1 MPWARIAPNLAMTS
15 SCLSLMTLEYSC
27 LNWFTWRNKKK
38 NYSLILFPCCVILE
52 QGTDCSSGNETSIL
66 IHNMQR
72 EGGLDQIWR
81 QTCPM
86 VEAQMSR
93 LFWYQSTSS
102 VFNPH
107 STVDDSDSGE
117 CWMRF
122 CTAPLL
128 VSRLKLC
135 EWTQAFAALCIRA
148 ILLTIHLQGF
158 YGAQSFHSTLKQTT
172 LHCSCMSMFWIYIHT
187 YNTDFHYAHTLTFW
201 GVIIT
206 LTKRTHQKGTHMLT
220 HFGRD
225 YG

>member
-1 MPWARIAPNLAMTS
+1 MLDERLWLPQPFSEKQKEVVAWIDLGQS
-15 SCLSLMTLEYSC
+15 FLIFIYLSLAVL
-27 LNWFTWRNKKK
+27 
-38 NYSLILFPCCVILE
+38 
-52 QGTDCSSGNETSIL
+52 G
-66 IHNMQR
+66 
-72 EGGLDQIWR
+72 
-81 QTCPM
+81 
-86 VEAQMSR
+86 
-93 LFWYQSTSS
+93 
-102 VFNPH
+102 
-107 STVDDSDSGE
+107 
-117 CWMRF
+117 
-122 CTAPLL
+122 
-128 VSRLKLC
+128 LC

-148 ILLTIHLQGF
+148 ILLTIHLQGS